1 MALRNRRSSHPA
13 TLALYGIGHPAR
25 KSPGPPPIRHISRAA
40 RPRRRATL
48 RLMTDL
54 SPTGVVVRPGAAG
67 RLRRLGAAALSLLVA
82 TAVWLP
88 CLQLFFRHEP
98 GEHRASG
105 ALSPRGEA
113 LLAHQL
119 SLWDEDGAAQDAALA
134 RMRATNAEWD
144 FMGRTFLVL
153 GLANAALRDPGAEA
167 RHLAVID
174 RIVDETLALERER
187 GMLHFM
193 MPYATRGPFVQQP
206 ARSLFVDGEIALM
219 LGARAL
225 VARRAD
231 LEAELDAR
239 VAEMRSRM
247 ERSPMLSAES
257 YPDECWT
264 FCNTLALGAMRMAD
278 ALRGER
284 RGLDLG
290 RRWLAAA
297 RARLVDPR
305 TGLLVSSYTHDGR
318 ILDGPEGSSLWLVAH
333 ALLLID
339 PDFARD
345 QYARAR
351 RELGAELLGF
361 GWARE
366 WPRSWSGPEDVDS
379 GPIVPLVGA
388 SAGSSGL
395 ALLGAAAF
403 GDAPY
408 LGTLLTSLDLAA
420 FPIRE
425 GGRLRYAASNQVGDA
440 ALLYALSFGPL
451 WQRIAAAGGAP

>member
-1 MALRNRRSSHPA
+1 MTGLSS
-13 TLALYGIGHPAR
+13 TG
-25 KSPGPPPIRHISRAA
+25 AA
-40 RPRRRATL
+40 PRPRSAR
-48 RLMTDL
+48 
-54 SPTGVVVRPGAAG
+54 
-67 RLRRLGAAALSLLVA
+67 RLRRFGDVALSVLVA
-82 TAVWLP
+82 AAVWLS
-88 CLQLFFRHEP
+88 CLHLFFRREP
-98 GEHRASG
+98 AEHRPSG
-105 ALSPRGEA
+105 ALSPRGRA

-119 SLWDEDGAAQDAALA
+119 SLWEDAAARDATLA

-167 RHLAVID
+167 RHLAVMD
-174 RIVDETLALERER
+174 RVIDETLALERER
-187 GMLHFM
+187 GMLHFL
-193 MPYATRGPFVQQP
+193 MPYATGRPFVQQP

-225 VARRAD
+225 VSRRAD
-231 LEAELDAR
+231 HEAELDAR
-239 VAEMRSRM
+239 VAEMRARM
-247 ERSPMLSAES
+247 ERSPLLSAES

-264 FCNTLALGAMRMAD
+264 FCNTLALGAMRMSD

-284 RGLDLG
+284 RGLELG
-290 RRWLAAA
+290 RRWLAVA
-297 RARLVDPR
+297 RARLVDPE

-351 RELGAELLGF
+351 RELGADLFGF

-379 GPIVPLVGA
+379 GPIVPVVGA

-408 LGTLLTSLDLAA
+408 LRALLTSLDFAA

-425 GGRLRYAASNQVGDA
+425 GDRLRYAASNQVGDA
-440 ALLYALSFGPL
+440 ALLHALSAGPL

>member
-1 MALRNRRSSHPA
+1 
-13 TLALYGIGHPAR
+13 
-25 KSPGPPPIRHISRAA
+25 
-40 RPRRRATL
+40 
-48 RLMTDL
+48 MTDL
-54 SPTGVVVRPGAAG
+54 SSTAGVVVRPAAAG
-67 RLRRLGAAALSLLVA
+67 RLRRIGAAALSLLVA

-88 CLQLFFRHEP
+88 CLHLFFRSEP
-98 GEHRASG
+98 GEHHASG
-105 ALSPRGEA
+105 ALSPRGQA

-119 SLWDEDGAAQDAALA
+119 SLWEAGGAAHDATLA
-134 RMRATNAEWD
+134 RMRAANAEWD

-193 MPYATRGPFVQQP
+193 MPYATRRPFVQQP

-231 LEAELDAR
+231 HEAELDAR

-247 ERSPMLSAES
+247 ERSPVLSAES

-264 FCNTLALGAMRMAD
+264 FCNTLALSAMRMAD
-278 ALRGER
+278 ALHGER

-297 RARLVDPR
+297 RARLLDPK

-345 QYARAR
+345 QYTRAR

-366 WPRSWSGPEDVDS
+366 WPRSWAGPEDVDS

-408 LGTLLTSLDLAA
+408 LGGLLTSLDLAA

-425 GGRLRYAASNQVGDA
+425 GDRLRYAASNQVGDA

-451 WQRIAAAGGAP
+451 WERIAGAGGAP